1 MQPPMGIRRQELR
14 SLLGPL
20 PEVTGPPP
28 ARLVAREE
36 RDGYVLEKLV
46 LDLNG
51 VEDVPAYLA
60 LPRSPAATPV
70 PVVLY
75 NHSHGRNFELGKNEL
90 FCRGAARPER
100 PYGEQ
105 LT

>member
-1 MQPPMGIRRQELR
+1 MTVMLDGVDTRRAELL

-20 PEVTGPPP
+20 PEVAGPPP

-36 RDGYVLEKLV
+36 REGYVLEKLV

-60 LPRSPAATPV
+60 LPSEPVATPI

-90 FCRGAARPER
+90 FEGSAARQQR
-100 PYGEQ
+100 PYC
-105 LT
+105 